1 MKMIVGL
8 DVHSK
13 STRYHAQNF
22 DGEAIGEGTVTTSLQ
37 GITEM
42 VEKLEAPKGTRV
54 GLETGT
60 QASLVARILSSL
72 EMIPVV
78 IDAREVRQKARR
90 RNQKSDR
97 RDAFEICDG
106 LRRGIYVCEVY
117 VPGPAVQRLRRITSR
132 RRHFVN
138 ETTRQINAARFLLRS
153 EGLSDCAGTLT
164 TWAAWEKLLSKPAVA
179 ELRDF
184 LEMHARVWK
193 LAQEHILALEAQLD
207 EAMKPFRQTE
217 TLLRSM
223 PGVGPICAATF
234 IATLGTPHRF
244 STSGQ
249 VASYCG
255 LVPSSFDSGDAVRR
269 GHITKAGSPELR
281 SILCEVAHQAAK
293 AHHPL
298 NPYWRRTM
306 VKQGYKKAIVA
317 VAHRLARI
325 LFQMWRRNEM
335 FDVTRLNVVC
345 ETVTR
350 QRTYYYR
357 FKTEQDATAAL

>member
-1 MKMIVGL
+1 MEMVIGL

-13 STRYHAQNF
+13 STRYFAQDP
-22 DGEAIGEGTVTTSLQ
+22 DGETLGERTVTTSVQ
-37 GITEM
+37 GFCEM
-42 VEKLEAPKGTRV
+42 VETLGAPKGTRI

-72 EMIPVV
+72 EMSPVV

-117 VPGPAVQRLRRITSR
+117 VPDPEVQRLRRITSR

-138 ETTRQINAARFLLRS
+138 ETTRQINAARYVLRS
-153 EGLSDCAGTLT
+153 EGLGGHARSLT
-164 TWAAWEKLLSKPAVA
+164 TWAGWEKLLLEPAVA
-179 ELRDF
+179 EVRDY
-184 LEMHARVWK
+184 LEMHARVWRS
-193 LAQEHILALEAQLD
+193 ANENVLALEAQLD
-207 EAMKPFRQTE
+207 EAMKPFKQTE

-223 PGVGPICAATF
+223 PGVGRICAATY

-244 STSGQ
+244 ARSGQ

-298 NPYWRRTM
+298 NPYWRRIM

-317 VAHRLARI
+317 IAHRVARI
-325 LFQMWRRNEM
+325 LFQMWQHNEP

-345 ETVTR
+345 ETVTK

-357 FKTEQDATAAL
+357 LKNELDAPAVL